1 MYERSN
7 TDRALFKL
15 IAEGD
20 ETAFRE
26 LFHAY
31 IPQLEPL
38 VMHLTKTALVTE
50 DIIQETFLRV
60 WLNRD
65 KLPAIENPR
74 SWLLRIVFYQS
85 FTWLRRRSVHHK
97 AMDAMAHREED
108 LRNTTEEAVAYAAM
122 QRLVGEAVQQL
133 PAQAKK
139 IYKLSRENDLR
150 IPEIAEQLDL
160 SPSTVKNSLVRS
172 LQAIR
177 RHIEA
182 GGYWLPLVL
191 LWMNIFFPA
200 GKS

>member
-1 MYERSN
+1 MYDRLH
-7 TDRALFKL
+7 TDKALFQL

-20 ETAFRE
+20 EAAFRE

-31 IPQLEPL
+31 APQLEPL
-38 VMHLTKTALVTE
+38 VMHLTKTASVTE

-60 WLNRD
+60 WLSRD

-97 AMDAMAHREED
+97 AMDAIAREED
-108 LRNTTEEAVAYAAM
+108 EMRSTTEEAVAYAAM
-122 QRLVGEAVQQL
+122 LRLVGEAVQSL

-139 IYKLSRENDLR
+139 IYRLSRESGLR
-150 IPEIAEQLDL
+150 IPDIAAQLNL
-160 SPSTVKNSLVRS
+160 SPHTVKNSLVRS

-182 GGYWLPLVL
+182 GGHWVPLLVVWLLPAALV
-191 LWMNIFFPA
+191 F
-200 GKS
+200 